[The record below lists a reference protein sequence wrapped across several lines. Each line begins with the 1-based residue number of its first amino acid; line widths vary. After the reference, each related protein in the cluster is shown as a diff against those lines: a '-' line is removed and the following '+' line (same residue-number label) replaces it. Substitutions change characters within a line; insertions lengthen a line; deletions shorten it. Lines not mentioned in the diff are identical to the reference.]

1 MPRRSFDDLV
11 ELIAELRGDQGCPW
25 DRAQDHVSLR
35 RFAIEEAHELVAAI
49 DAEAWDSVADEL
61 GDLLLQVLLHSQIA
75 AEDGRF
81 TIDDVIAGLAAK
93 LIRRHPHV
101 FSDAPADTKSIRRT
115 WHEVKRSENRRVV
128 TLPTLIAARKKVEE
142 ARASGRS
149 IRDLH
154 TTAAGGPQESRAGW
168 MLLDAVAATVEMG
181 EDPDLALRRALRELD
196 SGSGAS
202 EGDTPCSAHS
212 SIG

>member
-1 MPRRSFDDLV
+1 MPRRSFGDLV

-75 AEDGRF
+75 AEEQHF

-101 FSDAPADTKSIRRT
+101 FSDAPADTESIRRT
-115 WHEVKRSENRRVV
+115 WHEVKRSENRRAV

-149 IRDLH
+149 IRDLQ
-154 TTAAGGPQESRAGW
+154 TTAVDGPQESRAGW
-168 MLLDAVAATVEMG
+168 MLLDVVAAAVEMG
-181 EDPDLALRRALRELD
+181 EDPDLALRRVLRELD

-212 SIG
+212 STG

>member
-11 ELIAELRGDQGCPW
+11 ELVAELRGDQGCPW

-35 RFAIEEAHELVAAI
+35 RFAVEEAHELVAAI
-49 DAEAWDSVADEL
+49 DAEAWDLLEDEL

-75 AEDGRF
+75 AEEERF

-101 FSDAPADTKSIRRT
+101 FSDAPADEESIRRT
-115 WHEVKRSENRRVV
+115 WHAVKRSENRRAV

-142 ARASGRS
+142 ARAAGSS

-154 TTAAGGPQESRAGW
+154 TETENRTQESRAGW
-168 MLLDAVAATVEMG
+168 MLLDAVAAAVEMG
-181 EDPDLALRRALRELD
+181 EDPDLALRLAMRELD
-196 SGSGAS
+196 AAGGAS
-202 EGDTPCSAHS
+202 EGDTPCNAHS
-212 SIG
+212 STG